1 MAITSDS
8 FRRARPLLGTFVEIE
23 VAGAAEASMAAAVEA
38 AFEAIA
44 DVHRLMSFH
53 EADSDVSRLNREA
66 ALRPTAVHAWTFRVL
81 KAATDLNRRSNGSFD
96 IALAPVLQRLGLLP
110 QIASDRRT
118 GALLAADS
126 GAGSRDAIELLDEH
140 AVRFHR
146 PDVAIDLGGIAKGFA
161 VDRALEVLRRF
172 DIPCGIV
179 NAGGDLA
186 TFGTNPHRI
195 DIRSPRNPGRIIC
208 SVEVANQALASSARR
223 FDPFHAEDTT
233 SSAVID
239 PGSLRPAHA
248 VDGVSVR
255 APSCMI
261 ADALTKLVMI
271 CGTDA
276 GELLE
281 HYDAAA
287 LVIAPDG
294 NLQITSTWHHAVH
307 LAA

>member
-1 MAITSDS
+1 MRTWGFLGGHPHVPSD
-8 FRRARPLLGTFVEIE
+8 
-23 VAGAAEASMAAAVEA
+23 AEAAAAFRKVGA
-38 AFEAIA
+38 RQ
-44 DVHRLMSFH
+44 VHF
-53 EADSDVSRLNREA
+53 DSTTRT
-66 ALRPTAVHAWTFRVL
+66 LR
-81 KAATDLNRRSNGSFD
+81 FD
-96 IALAPVLQRLGLLP
+96 NDQ
-110 QIASDRRT
+110 
-118 GALLAADS
+118 
-126 GAGSRDAIELLDEH
+126 
-140 AVRFHR
+140 VR
-146 PDVAIDLGGIAKGFA
+146 IDLGGIAKGFA

-186 TFGTNPHRI
+186 TFGTNPHTI
-195 DIRSPRNPGRIIC
+195 NIRSPRNPGRIIC
-208 SVEVANQALASSARR
+208 SVDVANQALASSARR
-223 FDPFHAEDTT
+223 FDPFQAEDTA

-239 PGSLRPAHA
+239 PARLRPAHA

>member
-110 QIASDRRT
+110 QTAHDRRT
-118 GALLAADS
+118 GALAADS

-186 TFGTNPHRI
+186 TFGTNPHTI
-195 DIRSPRNPGRIIC
+195 NIRSPRNPGRIIC

-223 FDPFHAEDTT
+223 FDPFHAEDTM

-255 APSCMI
+255 APSCII

-294 NLQITSTWHHAVH
+294 NIQITSTWHHAVH

>member
-1 MAITSDS
+1 MAIASDS

-23 VAGAAEASMAAAVEA
+23 VTGAAEARMAAAVEA

-81 KAATDLNRRSNGSFD
+81 EVATDLNRRSNGAFD
-96 IALAPVLQRLGLLP
+96 IALAPVLQRMGLLP
-110 QIASDRRT
+110 QTARDGRT
-118 GALLAADS
+118 GALAADS
-126 GAGSRDAIELLDEH
+126 GAGSRDAIELLDGP

-146 PDVAIDLGGIAKGFA
+146 PDIAIDLDGIAKGFA
-161 VDRALEVLRRF
+161 VDRGLEVLKRF

-186 TFGTNPHRI
+186 TFGTNPHTI
-195 DIRSPRNPGRIIC
+195 DIRDPRNPGRIIC

-223 FDPFHAEDTT
+223 FDPFHTGDTT

-239 PGSLRPAHA
+239 PVSLRPAHA

-294 NLQITSTWHHAVH
+294 NLQITSTWHHAVF

>member
-1 MAITSDS
+1 MAITSDRFS
-8 FRRARPLLGTFVEIE
+8 RARPLLGTFVEIE
-23 VAGAAEASMAAAVEA
+23 VAGAAEASMARAVEA

-66 ALRPTAVHAWTFRVL
+66 YHRPTAVHAWTFRVL
-81 KAATDLNRRSNGSFD
+81 ETAADLNRRSNGTFD
-96 IALAPVLQRLGLLP
+96 IALAPTLQRLGLLP
-110 QIASDRRT
+110 QTT
-118 GALLAADS
+118 GAFPAAG
-126 GAGSRDAIELLDEH
+126 GAVSRDAIELLDGH
-140 AVRFHR
+140 AVRFR
-146 PDVAIDLGGIAKGFA
+146 RADVAIDLGGIAKGFA
-161 VDRALEVLRRF
+161 VDRALEILRRF

-186 TFGTNPHRI
+186 TFGTNPCTVA
-195 DIRSPRNPGRIIC
+195 IRKPRNPDRIIC
-208 SVEVANQALASSARR
+208 NVEIANQALASSARR
-223 FDPFHAEDTT
+223 FDPFHANDTT

-239 PGSLRPAHA
+239 PVTEQPAQA
-248 VDGVSVR
+248 VDGVSVC
-255 APSCMI
+255 APSCTI

>member
-1 MAITSDS
+1 MAIASDS

-23 VAGAAEASMAAAVEA
+23 AAGAAQASMAAAVEA

-81 KAATDLNRRSNGSFD
+81 EVAVELNRRSNGTFD
-96 IALAPVLQRLGLLP
+96 IALAPALQRLGLLP
-110 QIASDRRT
+110 QTPRDGRT
-118 GALLAADS
+118 GALRAAS
-126 GAGSRDAIELLDEH
+126 GAAARDAIELLDEN

-146 PDVAIDLGGIAKGFA
+146 ADVRIDLGGIAKGFA

-186 TFGTNPHRI
+186 TFGTNPHTI
-195 DIRSPRNPGRIIC
+195 DIRNPCNPGRIIC

-223 FDPFHAEDTT
+223 FDPFHAKDTT

-239 PGSLRPAHA
+239 PVSLRPAHA

-276 GELLE
+276 ADLLE

-287 LVIAPDG
+287 LVIAGDG

>member
-1 MAITSDS
+1 MAIASDS

-23 VAGAAEASMAAAVEA
+23 VAGAAEASMTAAVEA
-38 AFEAIA
+38 AFSAIA

-66 ALRPTAVHAWTFRVL
+66 ALRPTMVHAWTFRVL
-81 KAATDLNRRSNGSFD
+81 EAATDLNRRSNGSFD
-96 IALAPVLQRLGLLP
+96 IALAPALQRLGLLP
-110 QIASDRRT
+110 QTARDGST
-118 GALLAADS
+118 GAVAAAS
-126 GAGSRDAIELLDEH
+126 GAASRDAIELLDER

-146 PDVAIDLGGIAKGFA
+146 ADVAIDLGGIAKGFA

-172 DIPCGIV
+172 DIPRGIV

-186 TFGTNPHRI
+186 TFGTNPHTI
-195 DIRSPRNPGRIIC
+195 EIRNPRDPGRIIC
-208 SVEVANQALASSARR
+208 SVEIANQALASSARR
-223 FDPFHAEDTT
+223 FDPFHAEDTA

-239 PGSLRPAHA
+239 PVSLMPAYA
-248 VDGVSVR
+248 VDGISVR

-276 GELLE
+276 GKLLE

-287 LVIAPDG
+287 LVIAPGG

>member
-1 MAITSDS
+1 MAIVSDR

-23 VAGAAEASMAAAVEA
+23 VAGAAEARMAAAVEA
-38 AFEAIA
+38 AFGAIA

-66 ALRPTAVHAWTFRVL
+66 ALRPTTVHAWTFCVL
-81 KAATDLNRRSNGSFD
+81 EVATDLNRRSDGTFD
-96 IALAPVLQRLGLLP
+96 IALAPVLQRLGRLP
-110 QIASDRRT
+110 QTALDRRA
-118 GALLAADS
+118 GALAADS
-126 GAGSRDAIELLDEH
+126 GASSRDTIELLDEH

-172 DIPCGIV
+172 DIPSAIV

-186 TFGTNPHRI
+186 TFGTNSHTI

-223 FDPFHAEDTT
+223 FDPFCAGDAT

-239 PGSLRPAHA
+239 PVSLRPAHA

>member
-1 MAITSDS
+1 MAITSDR

-53 EADSDVSRLNREA
+53 EADSDVRRLNREA
-66 ALRPTAVHAWTFRVL
+66 ALRPTVVHAWTFRVL
-81 KAATDLNRRSNGSFD
+81 EVAVELNRRSNGTFD
-96 IALAPVLQRLGLLP
+96 IALAPVLQRLGMLP
-110 QIASDRRT
+110 QTARDGRT
-118 GALLAADS
+118 GALAAAS
-126 GAGSRDAIELLDEH
+126 GAGSRDAIELLDGH

-146 PDVAIDLGGIAKGFA
+146 VDVAVDLGGIAKGFA

-186 TFGTNPHRI
+186 TFGKNPHTI
-195 DIRSPRNPGRIIC
+195 DIRDPRNPGRIIC
-208 SVEVANQALASSARR
+208 SVEIANQALASSARR
-223 FDPFHAEDTT
+223 FDPLHGLDTT

-239 PGSLRPAHA
+239 PVSLEPAHA
-248 VDGVSVR
+248 ADGVGVR

-271 CGTDA
+271 CGTGA

-281 HYDAAA
+281 QYDAAA

-294 NLQITSTWHHAVH
+294 NLQITSTWPHAVH

>member
-1 MAITSDS
+1 MAITSDR
-8 FRRARPLLGTFVEIE
+8 FGRARPLLGTFVEIE

-66 ALRPTAVHAWTFRVL
+66 GLRPTAVHAWTFRVL
-81 KAATDLNRRSNGSFD
+81 ETAVELNQRSNGMFD

-110 QIASDRRT
+110 QTARDGRT
-118 GALLAADS
+118 GALPAAG
-126 GAGSRDAIELLDEH
+126 GAGARDAIELLGGH
-140 AVRFHR
+140 AVRFR
-146 PDVAIDLGGIAKGFA
+146 RADVRIDLGGIAKGFA
-161 VDRALEVLRRF
+161 VDRALEALRRF

-186 TFGTNPHRI
+186 TFGANPYTV
-195 DIRSPRNPGRIIC
+195 DIRNPRNPGRIIC
-208 SVEVANQALASSARR
+208 SVEIANQALASSARR
-223 FDPFHAEDTT
+223 FDRLHGLDTT

-239 PGSLRPAHA
+239 PVSLRPAHA

-255 APSCMI
+255 APCCMI

-287 LVIAPDG
+287 LVIAADG
-294 NLQITSTWHHAVH
+294 NLQITSGWHHAVH